1 MSEAMFYD
9 AMQGAIAFAIVLIAL
24 AVGRYFKRHFQ

>member
-9 AMQGAIAFAIVLIAL
+9 TMQGAIALAIVLIAW
-24 AVGRYFKRHFQ
+24 AVGHYFKRHFR

>member
-9 AMQGAIAFAIVLIAL
+9 TMQGAIALAIVLIAL
-24 AVGRYFKRHFQ
+24 AVARYFKRHFQ